1 MRLELGAKS
10 PLCFGRL
17 GLHRSLHPFGRW
29 VCGREGQGSGGGE
42 EGGCPHWAGVVARHD
57 GSSYKSRGSR
67 FAATREER
75 EAGGFKLEGG
85 GPALWSGMRRVA
97 SREGLL
103 GSGQRTGRVS
113 ASCCGMRFASLVV
126 TSEDSFWGH
135 AAGRLAG
142 DGLAADNGRPDL
154 QGASRVPITSN
165 PRAYNQQPFLKPAL
179 TPPHTHQHSPTHP
192 PLPSASREA
201 TCGSG
206 PEW

>member
-1 MRLELGAKS
+1 MACTDRYTRLAGGFAGGRDRGA
-10 PLCFGRL
+10 
-17 GLHRSLHPFGRW
+17 
-29 VCGREGQGSGGGE
+29 GGGE

-57 GSSYKSRGSR
+57 GSSCKSRGSR

-75 EAGGFKLEGG
+75 EAGGFKLEDG

-113 ASCCGMRFASLVV
+113 ASCCGMPFASLVV

-142 DGLAADNGRPDL
+142 DGLA
-154 QGASRVPITSN
+154 S
-165 PRAYNQQPFLKPAL
+165 
-179 TPPHTHQHSPTHP
+179 
-192 PLPSASREA
+192 
-201 TCGSG
+201 
-206 PEW
+206 